1 MPERL
6 TDLGTIVIDPGHGG
20 SRNVPGSS
28 ANNAVSVS
36 GTPEKQLTLAFALDL
51 KAELAAQ
58 AEAAA
63 QRINVVL
70 TRSADVNVTGT
81 KRAGA
86 AAKHGAAAFL
96 SIHFNGSSRSN
107 VRGPEFFY
115 RSAENG
121 NANLAADVAFARAVH
136 AGLVLGL
143 SAVGL
148 GGKDRGVRP
157 DTLTALGALGVLSD
171 ARLGGACC
179 AALCEIEFITNPEVD
194 RLLVSGPSAAANR
207 RLVAR
212 DMATAIRRYLTP
224 GHSH

>member
-1 MPERL
+1 
-6 TDLGTIVIDPGHGG
+6 
-20 SRNVPGSS
+20 
-28 ANNAVSVS
+28 
-36 GTPEKQLTLAFALDL
+36 
-51 KAELAAQ
+51 
-58 AEAAA
+58 
-63 QRINVVL
+63 
-70 TRSADVNVTGT
+70 
-81 KRAGA
+81 
-86 AAKHGAAAFL
+86 
-96 SIHFNGSSRSN
+96 
-107 VRGPEFFY
+107 
-115 RSAENG
+115 
-121 NANLAADVAFARAVH
+121 
-136 AGLVLGL
+136 LGL